1 MKIRYRRRVSLGKHI
16 KLNISKSGI
25 STSIKVGRTTVNPQR
40 NKITYNTPI
49 KGLSIESKI
58 VDDKKTEGRCVIETY
73 ILMQIIIYGFIFI
86 WFGLLAFVG

>member
-1 MKIRYRRRVSLGKHI
+1 MKIRYRRRISLGKHI

-25 STSIKVGRTTVNPQR
+25 STSIKIGRTTINPQR

-58 VDDKKTEGRCVIETY
+58 VDDKNTDIPVDSRATEIFFLVGMVIS
-73 ILMQIIIYGFIFI
+73 II
-86 WFGLLAFVG
+86 LAFCGIS